1 MSLVSEFIPKSWH
14 CWREGYTRDLFLKD
28 LIAGASVGVI
38 ALPLA
43 LAFAI
48 ASGVEPEKGLFTAIV
63 AGFLISL
70 LGGSQVQVSGPT
82 GAFVVIVYGV
92 IQKHGYEGL
101 ALATLLAAGLL
112 VIMGL
117 LRCGKLLKY
126 IPHSVI
132 TGFTAGIAL
141 VIATSQLKDFF
152 GWQADK
158 IPPGFIEK
166 CQTYCQIAH
175 TLNGWALLLSGST
188 LLLVFLLRRT
198 YPRWPGVMIAILL
211 ATLSALLF
219 EIPVETIESK
229 FGAIP
234 RVLPSPVLPTFS
246 WELLQRVWPDAIAI
260 ALLGAIESLLSAVVG
275 DRLAGTQHRS
285 NIELIAQGIGNLG
298 SILFGGIPATGAIA
312 RTTANVKMGGKTP
325 MAGMVHAATLLFLM
339 VALAPMAG
347 KIPLAA
353 LAGVLLFV
361 AWNMSDL
368 PEVSKVLQGH
378 KSDAFVLLVT
388 FVLTVL
394 VDLIVAVQVGVLL
407 AAAIFQLQKKGILTR
422 QRL

>member
-1 MSLVSEFIPKSWH
+1 MNTQAEYIPKSWH
-14 CWREGYTRDLFLKD
+14 CWREGYSKELFFKD

-70 LGGSQVQVSGPT
+70 LGGSRVQIAGPT
-82 GAFVVIVYGV
+82 GAFVVVVYAT

-112 VIMGL
+112 VLMGL
-117 LRCGKLLKY
+117 LRCGRLLKY
-126 IPHSVI
+126 IPHTVI

-152 GWQADK
+152 GWQGSF
-158 IPPGFIEK
+158 PPGFIEK
-166 CQTYCQIAH
+166 CQAYCLAAH
-175 TLNGWALLLSGST
+175 TLNGWALLISAAT
-188 LLLVFLLRRT
+188 LGLVFLLREA
-198 YPRWPGVMIAILL
+198 YPRWPGAMIAILL
-211 ATLSALLF
+211 ATLGVLLF
-219 EIPVETIESK
+219 RLPVETIESK
-229 FGAIP
+229 FGGLP
-234 RVLPSPVLPTFS
+234 RALPSPTLPTFS
-246 WELLQRVWPDAIAI
+246 WEMVLRVWPDAIAI

-298 SILFGGIPATGAIA
+298 SVVFGGIPATGAIA
-312 RTTANVKMGGKTP
+312 RTTANIKLGGQTP
-325 MAGMVHAATLLFLM
+325 MAGMIHAITLLLLM
-339 VALAPMAG
+339 LLLAPWAG

-353 LAGVLLFV
+353 LAGILLFV
-361 AWNMSDL
+361 AWNMSEL
-368 PEVSKVLQGH
+368 PHVCEVIKGNTNE
-378 KSDAFVLLVT
+378 AFLLIT
-388 FVLTVL
+388 TLILTVL
-394 VDLIVAVQVGVLL
+394 VDLIAAVFIGVCL
-407 AAAIFQLQKKGILTR
+407 AWLQSVRRGFKNA
-422 QRL
+422 